1 MAKIL
6 LTGGGSG
13 GHFYPL
19 LAVVEKLKEM
29 VQENVELIYFGPNDQ
44 YSQELE
50 KIGIKIVHIIPSKMR
65 RYFSLAN
72 ILEIPKFLIG
82 LIEALIKIYFIMPD
96 VIFSKGGPGS
106 LPVLLAGRFYLIP
119 IIIHESDAV
128 PSFTTSLTERFAK
141 KIEISF
147 EETRNYLRKKQNTS
161 LTGNPIR
168 EEMIKNKIK
177 KEDAKELLDFKE
189 NLPVLVILGG
199 SLGAQHLNQFV
210 FDNFENLLNHFQVF
224 HQVGKNN
231 LEEAKAIVESFKKEM
246 SSYITSHYKM
256 EGFLDSKE
264 MALILSAAD
273 IVLSRAGAG
282 AIFEIAFFGKPSF
295 LVPLPQA
302 AQNHQKVNAYAYAQG
317 GAAIVLEEENLKFST
332 FILKVQE
339 ILNNPQ
345 KYEEMSNAALK
356 FSKQDSALIIAKDI
370 LSFIKV

>member
-199 SLGAQHLNQFV
+199 SLGAQRLNQFV

-231 LEEAKAIVESFKKEM
+231 LEEAKVIVESFKKEM
-246 SSYITSHYKM
+246 SSYITSRYKM

-302 AQNHQKVNAYAYAQG
+302 AQNHQKVNAYAYAQD

>member
-19 LAVVEKLKEM
+19 LAVIEKLKEM

-199 SLGAQHLNQFV
+199 SLGAQRLNQFV

-231 LEEAKAIVESFKKEM
+231 LEEAKVIVESFKKEM
-246 SSYITSHYKM
+246 SSYITSRYKM